1 MIRTAV
7 LFFQILVLI
16 GLSVWLAKEPGNVS
30 IVWRNWQVDTSV
42 GILVMAVCLVAIATA
57 LAFRFWQFLTQTPGR
72 LLTNRR
78 ANRERRGYRELSG
91 GMLAL
96 ASGNVSSCLLYT
108 SPSPRDRTRSR
119 MPSSA

>member
-42 GILVMAVCLVAIATA
+42 GILVMAVCLVAIAT
-57 LAFRFWQFLTQTPGR
+57 T
-72 LLTNRR
+72 
-78 ANRERRGYRELSG
+78 
-91 GMLAL
+91 LAL
-96 ASGNVSSCLLYT
+96 SLIHI
-108 SPSPRDRTRSR
+108 
-119 MPSSA
+119 